1 MSNTEQEVRTMKV
14 GTRLHSTVCSTTA
27 VVVRLGTDD
36 VTLTCGG
43 APMGEG
49 ASGDS
54 SGEIK
59 PGFDQGTALGKRYV
73 DEVSGLEL
81 LCTKGG
87 DGGLFADDRELS
99 IKAAKP
105 LPASD

>member
-1 MSNTEQEVRTMKV
+1 MKV
-14 GTRLHSTVCSTTA
+14 GTRLHSTVCTTTA
-27 VVVRLGTDD
+27 VVVRPPTGD
-36 VTLTCGG
+36 VTITCGG
-43 APMGEG
+43 APMEEG

-59 PGFDQGTALGKRYV
+59 PGFDQGTLLGKRYT
-73 DEVSGLEL
+73 DEESGLEL

-87 DGGLFADDRELS
+87 GGGLFAGDRELT
-99 IKAAKP
+99 IKAAKA